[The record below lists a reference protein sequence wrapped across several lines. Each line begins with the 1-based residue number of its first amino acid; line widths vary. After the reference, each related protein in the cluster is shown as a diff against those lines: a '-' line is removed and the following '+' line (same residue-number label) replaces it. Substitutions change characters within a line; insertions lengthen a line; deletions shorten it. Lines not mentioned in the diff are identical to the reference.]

1 MRAPETTLARVFI
14 RRLTSAGAGGESR
27 CRQHKRPWKIL
38 WLVIMVSLSAT
49 GFPNPAKNA
58 QKFDARLRRRKV
70 TASEHD
76 AKAIL
81 PEPRSIK
88 NQILIGTL
96 KVTPKQT

>member
-1 MRAPETTLARVFI
+1 MML
-14 RRLTSAGAGGESR
+14 
-27 CRQHKRPWKIL
+27 
-38 WLVIMVSLSAT
+38 SLSAT
-49 GFPNPAKNA
+49 GFPNLAKNA
-58 QKFDARLRRRKV
+58 QKFDARLQRRKV
-70 TASEHD
+70 TVSEHD